1 MRNGNSD
8 FIIEN
13 IDKGLVDIGF
23 VLEPVNLEKLNFLK
37 MHKVE
42 RYGILTKKNSFLAQK
57 EYIMPEDLKGIS
69 LINTARS
76 ETQNEL
82 KKWMGSGYD
91 QLHFAAVIRINNDGI
106 YFSFK

>member
-1 MRNGNSD
+1 MTFHVRNGNSD

-37 MHKVE
+37 MNKVE

-69 LINTARS
+69 LINTSRS
-76 ETQNEL
+76 ETQNEFKNGWAAAMISFIL
-82 KKWMGSGYD
+82 
-91 QLHFAAVIRINNDGI
+91 QLYQN
-106 YFSFK
+106 